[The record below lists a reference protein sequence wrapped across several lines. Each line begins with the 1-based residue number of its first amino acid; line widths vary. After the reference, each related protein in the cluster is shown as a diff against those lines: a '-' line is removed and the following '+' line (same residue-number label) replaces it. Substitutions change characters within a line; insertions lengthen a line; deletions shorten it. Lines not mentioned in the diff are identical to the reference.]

1 MPLLLRSNPLSASAA
16 LSMHFQSWSFQCI
29 PIGLPHIA
37 LPRPALLLYSN
48 SIYLIADPLRSDSL
62 HCISYTCHYS
72 ARASRRYAIPWQV
85 CALPLLLYASLCI
98 SVAILFTAYPSHSVA
113 TPCYALPLPFFAV
126 RRCAFAVIR
135 SALLRR
141 YLTYSHRYAPLPL
154 FRHCPSPLNSP

>member
-1 MPLLLRSNPLSASAA
+1 MPLLLRTNPRSSSAA

-29 PIGLPHIA
+29 SVAPHISA
-37 LPRPALLLYSN
+37 SLFHSN